1 MKQLW
6 NSGFYK
12 NINNYT
18 EATEKVNISS
28 NKYIGSGSDSRRNY
42 SLKKIQPS
50 IYNCIVCEL
59 QTMSIYTASSLVGGQ
74 SLLHHHPFSS
84 PRVALRKEERL
95 LAA

>member
-12 NINNYT
+12 NTNNYT

-50 IYNCIVCEL
+50 I
-59 QTMSIYTASSLVGGQ
+59 
-74 SLLHHHPFSS
+74 
-84 PRVALRKEERL
+84 
-95 LAA
+95 